1 MNGPS
6 RGYFVPK
13 EEIPARVYLMV
24 SLSAGIILGALWC
37 LLTYG
42 GLVRTDFLPAP
53 HRVALAAAK
62 LINNGAL
69 VEHTLASVTVI
80 ITGFILSS
88 IVAVPIGIISGS
100 FKVVEAFVE
109 PIVNFSR
116 YLPVSALIPLLILW
130 VGIGME
136 EKVAVIIIGTFFQQI
151 LMVAD
156 VSAQV
161 PKDLLD
167 ASYTLGATRRQ
178 VVTRVLL
185 PAVLPGVIDT
195 LRVTMGLAWTYLVVA
210 ELVGAFQGLGYLI
223 MSSMR
228 GLATDIIFVAIL
240 TIGLLGLIFDQL
252 FKIVRRLVVPWAS
265 VR

>member
-1 MNGPS
+1 MIG
-6 RGYFVPK
+6 RLRDFFVPK
-13 EEIPARVYLMV
+13 EEIPARAYLTV
-24 SLSAGIILGALWC
+24 SALAGIVLAGLWC
-37 LLTYG
+37 VLTYG
-42 GLVRTDFLPAP
+42 GLVRTDFLPPP
-53 HRVALAAAK
+53 HKVAATAGK
-62 LINNGAL
+62 LIENGSL
-69 VEHTLASVTVI
+69 LKHTSASLTVI
-80 ITGFILSS
+80 MLGFVLSS
-88 IVAVPIGIISGS
+88 LVAVPIGILSGS

-151 LMVAD
+151 LMIAD

-167 ASYTLGATRRQ
+167 VSYTLGATRRQ
-178 VVTRVLL
+178 VITRVLL

-195 LRVTMGLAWTYLVVA
+195 LRATMGLAWTYLVVA

-240 TIGLLGLIFDQL
+240 TIGLLGLFFDQL
-252 FKIVRRLVVPWAS
+252 FKRIRRVVVPWAS

>member
-1 MNGPS
+1 MISGL
-6 RGYFVPK
+6 RDYFVPK
-13 EEIPARVYLMV
+13 EEIPARVYLAV
-24 SLSAGIILGALWC
+24 SALAGIVLFGLWC

-42 GLVRTDFLPAP
+42 GLVRTDFLPPP
-53 HRVALAAAK
+53 HRVATTAVK
-62 LINNGAL
+62 LIDNGSL
-69 VEHTLASVTVI
+69 LKHTSASVTVI
-80 ITGFILSS
+80 LVGFVISS
-88 IVAVPIGIISGS
+88 VVAVPIGILSGS
-100 FKVVEAFVE
+100 FRIVEAFVE

-167 ASYTLGATRRQ
+167 VSYTLGASRRQ
-178 VVTRVLL
+178 VITRVLL

-228 GLATDIIFVAIL
+228 GLATDIIFVAIF
-240 TIGLLGLIFDQL
+240 TIGLLGLFFDQL
-252 FKIVRRLVVPWAS
+252 FKILRRMVVPWATI
-265 VR
+265 R

>member
-1 MNGPS
+1 MNS
-6 RGYFVPK
+6 FLREHFAPK
-13 EEIPARVYLMV
+13 EDIPARVYVTTSAL
-24 SLSAGIILGALWC
+24 AGIIIFGLWC
-37 LLTYG
+37 ALTYG
-42 GLVRTDFLPAP
+42 GLVRTDFLPPP
-53 HRVALAAAK
+53 HRVVITARK
-62 LINNGAL
+62 LIENGTL
-69 VEHTLASVTVI
+69 LKHTLASVTVI
-80 ITGFILSS
+80 VSGFVLSS
-88 IVAVPIGIISGS
+88 IFAVPIGILSGS
-100 FKVVEAFVE
+100 FKIVEAFVE
-109 PIVNFSR
+109 PIVNFTR

-136 EKVAVIIIGTFFQQI
+136 EKIAVIIIGTFFQQI

-161 PKDLLD
+161 SKDLLD

-178 VVTRVLL
+178 VITRVLL

-252 FKIVRRLVVPWAS
+252 FKLVRGVVVPWATI
-265 VR
+265 R